1 MHFRSS
7 LLSLRNLNIYHHLYW
22 AKFQVFVANMVA
34 GYCPIFEH
42 LYQRSLPTEELLDS
56 QMKVFSCWNKADLQ
70 AGKYTFSSD
79 LVRGVHLCMSFK
91 RQSCE
96 MQETRAAAQ
105 GGTWVFF
112 GWVCAP
118 RDSKLAPR
126 SKKNSPKIDTP
137 F

>member
-70 AGKYTFSSD
+70 VHCKESFSSD
-79 LVRGVHLCMSFK
+79 LERGVHLCMSFK

-96 MQETRAAAQ
+96 MQETRAAAR
-105 GGTWVFF
+105 GGHLGIFWV
-112 GWVCAP
+112 GMCAP
-118 RDSKLAPR
+118 GLQ
-126 SKKNSPKIDTP
+126 IGTP

>member
-1 MHFRSS
+1 
-7 LLSLRNLNIYHHLYW
+7 
-22 AKFQVFVANMVA
+22 MVA

-70 AGKYTFSSD
+70 AGKYTARLAVYLPACRKRDYLVVSFSSD

-96 MQETRAAAQ
+96 MQETRAVAR
-105 GGTWVFF
+105 GGGGGALGYFLDGYVPPGTPNWHPV
-112 GWVCAP
+112 
-118 RDSKLAPR
+118 L
-126 SKKNSPKIDTP
+126 KKNPPKIDTP